1 MQTLQYPIFDRV
13 TADTPQTSGVIST
26 RVLSSASFVTKVLG
40 GVGITGSAYFEV
52 SNEKIAPSADGD
64 WAPMPSGSVSVVGN
78 VTEALPPVAMSYQ
91 WARILWLPSAGTGGT
106 ISVDMMAQSGPSPSA
121 SSETT
126 GGAPIDAQYVTLSAN
141 STLTNERV
149 LTAGDGVELTDG
161 GPGTTITVA
170 TAVLAPS
177 PAGTYTNPTMT
188 VDSRGRVT
196 TASSGAAINSTTA
209 TVNFGTTDQQ
219 EASVTVAAAWVGA
232 STALVVSPL
241 ATATAEH
248 DPDDYAA
255 EGVTA
260 SIQNVV
266 AGVGFDVTA
275 SAPNGSFGRFNFN
288 VIGIG

>member
-1 MQTLQYPIFDRV
+1 MV
-13 TADTPQTSGVIST
+13 VIT
-26 RVLSSASFVTKVLG
+26 G
-40 GVGITGSAYFEV
+40 GTDITGSAYFEA
-52 SNEKIAPSADGD
+52 SNDKRNPTE
-64 WAPMPSGSVSVVGN
+64 WLLVPSGSVSITGN
-78 VTEALPPVAMSYQ
+78 TVEGSPPIAVSYQ
-91 WARILWLPSAGTGGT
+91 WIRLTWLPSAGTGGFIT
-106 ISVDMMAQSGPSPSA
+106 AKVFLQGGPSPAA
-121 SSETT
+121 SSGTS

-149 LTAGDGVELTDG
+149 LTAGAGVELTDG

-170 TAVLAPS
+170 TSVLAPS
-177 PAGTYTNPTMT
+177 PAGTYTNPTVE

-196 TASSGAAINSTTA
+196 SASSGSAINSTTA

-255 EGVTA
+255 EGISA

>member
-1 MQTLQYPIFDRV
+1 MQTLAYPTV
-13 TADTPQTSGVIST
+13 TSATADAEFVSA
-26 RVLSSASFVTKVLG
+26 VLSGAQLSAMSMQVVLTGGVDVTGSVYVEGSNDPRGPESWFLVPSAS
-40 GVGITGSAYFEV
+40 V
-52 SNEKIAPSADGD
+52 SI
-64 WAPMPSGSVSVVGN
+64 VGN
-78 VTEALPPVAMSYQ
+78 GVEGSPPFAVTYKWL
-91 WARILWLPSAGTGGT
+91 RIHWLPSAGTGGT
-106 ISVDMMAQSGPSPSA
+106 ISVTAFLQGGPSPTAATGTS
-121 SSETT
+121 

-149 LTAGDGVELTDG
+149 LTAGTGVELTDG

-177 PAGTYTNPTMT
+177 PAGTYTNPTVT

-196 TASSGAAINSTTA
+196 TASSGSAINSTTA